1 MSDLEMKAPLR
12 DRIDEISTRLL
23 LLDPANQVLDW
34 LQWAAEIKTLKQLAD
49 VSGFEE
55 LSANAGRI
63 LSLLENGKETVD
75 AVVLHEGLAELQ
87 KVLSK
92 ADAASRQGAEQPT
105 TNISYSIAQDPELIQ
120 DFVLESREHLAS
132 VEAQLLKLEKDP
144 MDLDAIHS
152 VFRSFHTIK
161 GVAGFLDYFE
171 IRSLAHEVE
180 TILNQARDGLLH
192 VTPPVIDVILASVD
206 HLNRALD
213 SVETRCSDAIEGL
226 PELLERVRNL
236 DASKEIGRASTTLPE
251 SEQEQVFQT
260 VDDWHSPQVVS
271 KASEVSGYEAQK
283 ALQSDS
289 EAALRSTQPGSE
301 TCSDAPSLPVSSS
314 DVPATGAKPEEKET
328 AKKNADAFWI
338 RVDTSK
344 LDYLMDMVGEMVI
357 AQSLVRH
364 HEAVAGATDPRWQRD
379 LAQLA
384 RITGEV
390 QRTAMAMRMIPISQ
404 LFGRVARQ
412 VRDLSRK
419 AGKQVELV
427 TRGGETEFDKTIA
440 EALGDPLMHMVRNA
454 IDHGI
459 EGPERRSELGKPVPA
474 KVTLAAFHR
483 GGQIVIEVGD
493 DGKGLDASKILA
505 KAQAQGLVDPAA
517 HLSDSEV
524 FRLIFEPG
532 LSTADKVTDISG
544 RGVGMDVVRKQI
556 EKLRGRIEIQSEV
569 NVGTTFLLKL
579 PLTLA
584 IVSGLV
590 VGVGKTRYIVPLFAI
605 REMFRPSPDVIFS
618 LQGRGR
624 MAMVRDRLLPIVPLH
639 DRFRIKAQTDDPC
652 EALLIVVESEGQQPF
667 CLMVDELIG
676 QQEVVVKSLGD
687 VLGHVRGIAGGAIL
701 GDGRVGLIIDVGGL
715 WEGHEGN

>member
-1 MSDLEMKAPLR
+1 MADSVSKAPFR
-12 DRIDEISTRLL
+12 EKIDEISTRLL
-23 LLDPANQVLDW
+23 LLDPAENIDWSRWASEIRDLQQEFVRAGLDEVS
-34 LQWAAEIKTLKQLAD
+34 ATAERLLGQ
-49 VSGFEE
+49 VSGGGDA
-55 LSANAGRI
+55 SNP
-63 LSLLENGKETVD
+63 TV
-75 AVVLHEGLAELQ
+75 LREGLAQLQ
-87 KVLSK
+87 RVLDQ
-92 ADAASRQGAEQPT
+92 ADGASRRVEEANNPD
-105 TNISYSIAQDPELIQ
+105 SYSIAQDPELIQ

-132 VEAQLLKLEKDP
+132 VEAQLLKLEKNP
-144 MDLDAIHS
+144 VDLDAIHS

-161 GVAGFLDYFE
+161 GVAGFLDYFNV
-171 IRSLAHEVE
+171 RSLAHEVE
-180 TILNQARDGLLH
+180 TVLNQARDGILPI
-192 VTPPVIDVILASVD
+192 TPAVIDVILASVD

-213 SVETRCSDAIEGL
+213 SVEKKHSDLIDGL
-226 PELLERVRNL
+226 PDLLHRVASL
-236 DASKEIGRASTTLPE
+236 D
-251 SEQEQVFQT
+251 
-260 VDDWHSPQVVS
+260 
-271 KASEVSGYEAQK
+271 SG
-283 ALQSDS
+283 
-289 EAALRSTQPGSE
+289 RSTGSTGQVISGKSGHDVDPPRE
-301 TCSDAPSLPVSSS
+301 RLVRCEEAPFPPSLAESKGDAPAVIVNAAAR
-314 DVPATGAKPEEKET
+314 DQGVPLALGEPASAKQEDKDGG
-328 AKKNADAFWI
+328 KKNTDSFWI

-364 HEAVAGATDPRWQRD
+364 HEALSGAADPRWQRD

-427 TRGGETEFDKTIA
+427 TRGEDTEFDKTIA

-459 EGPERRSELGKPVPA
+459 ESPDQRIALGKPLPA
-474 KVTLAAFHR
+474 RVSLAAFHR

-493 DGKGLDASKILA
+493 DGRGLDAKKILA
-505 KAQAQGLVDPAA
+505 KARSQGLVDSGA
-517 HLSDSEV
+517 HLSDTEI

-556 EKLRGRIEIQSEV
+556 EKLRGRVEVQSESG
-569 NVGTTFLLKL
+569 VGTTFLLKL

-590 VGVGKTRYIVPLFAI
+590 VSVGKTRYIVPLFAI
-605 REMFRPSPDVIFS
+605 REMFRPSPEVIFT

-624 MAMVRDRLLPIVPLH
+624 MAMVRERLLPIVALH
-639 DRFRIKAQTDDPC
+639 ERFKIGARTQNPC
-652 EALLIVVESEGQQPF
+652 EALLIVVETEGQQPF
-667 CLMVDELIG
+667 CLMVDELVG

-687 VLGHVRGIAGGAIL
+687 MLGHVRGIAGGAIL
-701 GDGRVGLIIDVGGL
+701 GDGRVGLIVDVGGL
-715 WEGHEGN
+715 WEVHEGNRPS